1 MTKENGGLMETKEI
15 IAIALFAAMYILLLV
30 LKQKFRPFVALGF
43 AAVYVIFG
51 FLPIGKVFSSVD
63 WNVILMISGTMGA
76 VWLFIESKMPARLAD
91 IIIAKTPNVMWAI
104 VALSVFAGI
113 VSAFVDNTSTVLMV
127 APVAITI
134 AKKLKTSP
142 VPFIIPI
149 AISSNLQGAAT
160 LVGDTT
166 SIMLGGYANMSFTD
180 FFVYNG
186 KVGLFFVVEAG
197 AVIATLI
204 LIITL
209 RKYKQPVES
218 KDYTEVN
225 DYFPTFLLIGIVVL
239 LICASFVKNKP
250 DITNGIICMA
260 MFIIGITRLAI
271 KKKNA
276 GLYLEGI
283 KQIDFKTIGLLIGIF
298 IVIGSLTHAGVIND
312 IGNLFSRASDNL
324 FVIYTI
330 IVWAS
335 VLFSAFIDNIP
346 YVATM
351 LPVVQTIAGNL
362 GADPTVLYFGLL
374 IGATL
379 GGNITPVGASANI
392 AGLGILK
399 KEGYDVSTGTFMK
412 ISVPFTL
419 AAVISGYILIW
430 VIYR

>member
-1 MTKENGGLMETKEI
+1 
-15 IAIALFAAMYILLLV
+15 
-30 LKQKFRPFVALGF
+30 
-43 AAVYVIFG
+43 
-51 FLPIGKVFSSVD
+51 
-63 WNVILMISGTMGA
+63 
-76 VWLFIESKMPARLAD
+76 
-91 IIIAKTPNVMWAI
+91 
-104 VALSVFAGI
+104 
-113 VSAFVDNTSTVLMV
+113 
-127 APVAITI
+127 
-134 AKKLKTSP
+134 
-142 VPFIIPI
+142 
-149 AISSNLQGAAT
+149 
-160 LVGDTT
+160 
-166 SIMLGGYANMSFTD
+166 
-180 FFVYNG
+180 
-186 KVGLFFVVEAG
+186 
-197 AVIATLI
+197 
-204 LIITL
+204 
-209 RKYKQPVES
+209 
-218 KDYTEVN
+218 
-225 DYFPTFLLIGIVVL
+225 
-239 LICASFVKNKP
+239 
-250 DITNGIICMA
+250 MA